1 MIEPHKA
8 IGYATVV
15 DRLKRVQH
23 ICGVERVYTILAH
36 NGVPNRRVSALH
48 PRTYPSVI
56 CECESAVLCA
66 RVWEAL
72 LTVKEQ
78 VINPP
83 RAARFKDAVD
93 LWMTTC
99 DLELRLLSPELYSDR
114 GEPL

>member
-8 IGYATVV
+8 IGYATVT

-23 ICGVERVYTILAH
+23 ICGLKRVYTILAH
-36 NGVPNRRVSALH
+36 HGVNSVRELE
-48 PRTYPSVI
+48 PRKYPSVI
-56 CECESAVLCA
+56 MECESVVLCA

-72 LTVKEQ
+72 LTTKEQ

-93 LWMTTC
+93 LWLTTC
-99 DLELRLLSPELYSDR
+99 DLELRLLSPELYNDR
-114 GEPL
+114 GDPLN